1 MVFDI
6 YIYICCLRQI
16 FICSKHAVVKK
27 FISHTFTKSL
37 VDRGVILL
45 HEQQLISIE
54 KIEDFHWLGLFRGQT
69 NLEVE
74 IELNEDHALKSYQ
87 CSCIYFHQNHECR
100 HITAM
105 IEHMNTQLDISDILQ
120 TNTSN
125 PKSIFHLLENI
136 QAKSLNRF
144 LRKYARMDKKFAE
157 ALKVFL
163 VEHSDPLENRNK
175 YDALL
180 TSIIKSK
187 KNRVGQYSSRTIS
200 QIENQLLE
208 LIQKATIKWREN
220 EGVEAF
226 HISMAL
232 IKYGE
237 SFLRTFSPL
246 YDPWQVDFFVLKK
259 IILSLKKTAISPEF
273 KEDMATHM
281 DTYINSTQFGTH
293 ISNIAW
299 LDNNLTLVNQNPD
312 PEDQNLY
319 LAELIQRI
327 ENDPAGIFDYSKDQV
342 FQWTLLVFYSDNQSF
357 CHRLGQWTSTAQFTF
372 VKKVLDGF
380 LKIIEFQ
387 ELTEGSKAWLIGFF
401 TSDKNVLDKFEY
413 LLARTSDAALLHFM
427 NVEILP
433 NLKVADSSLKSFWS
447 VVDQYLGKEGILNTW
462 RSMSRIEIIELLI
475 GSHSLQESDLT
486 SLHLELLIEENLTG
500 YFGQAPLDRLKR
512 IFGILEQKNWH
523 ATKSQWVQYLL
534 PKMTSKQTIK
544 QYLVQENMI
553 KSKNY

>member
-1 MVFDI
+1 VNFNI

-45 HEQQLISIE
+45 HEQQLISVE
-54 KIEDFHWLGLFRGQT
+54 KVEDFHWLGLFRGQT

-74 IELNEDHALKSYQ
+74 LELHEDHSLKSFQ
-87 CSCIYFHQNHECR
+87 CSCIYFHQNNECR

-105 IEHMNTQLDISDILQ
+105 IEHMNTQMDISEILQ
-120 TNTSN
+120 STATN
-125 PKSIFHLLENI
+125 PKSIFHLLEHI
-136 QAKSLNRF
+136 HTKSLNRF

-208 LIQKATIKWREN
+208 LIQKATLKWREN

-226 HISMAL
+226 HITMAL

-246 YDPWQVDFFVLKK
+246 YDPWQIDFFVLKK
-259 IILSLKKTAISPEF
+259 IILSLKNTAISPEF
-273 KEDMATHM
+273 KEDMATHI
-281 DTYINSTQFGTH
+281 DTYINSAQFSTH
-293 ISNIAW
+293 VSNIAW
-299 LDNNLTLVNQNPD
+299 LDDNMALINQNPD

-327 ENDPAGIFDYSKDQV
+327 KNDPIDTFHYSKDQV
-342 FQWTLLVFYSDNQSF
+342 FQWMLLVFYTDDSSF
-357 CHRLGQWTSTAQFTF
+357 CHQLGQWTSTAQFTF

-387 ELTEGSKAWLIGFF
+387 ELTVGAKAWLNGFF
-401 TSDKNVLDKFEY
+401 TTDKNVLDKFEY
-413 LLARTSDAALLHFM
+413 IIARTTDVQVLHFM

-433 NLKVADSSLKSFWS
+433 KLNVADSSLKSLWL
-447 VVDQYLGKEGILNTW
+447 VIDQHLGKEGLLNAW
-462 RSMSRIEIIELLI
+462 RSMPSIEIIELLI
-475 GSHSLQESDLT
+475 AAQNISESDLVP
-486 SLHLELLIEENLTG
+486 LHLELLLEENLMG
-500 YFGQAPLDRLKR
+500 YFGQMPLERLKR
-512 IFGILEQKNWH
+512 IFAILEQKNWF

-534 PKMTSKQTIK
+534 PKMTSKQAIK

>member
-1 MVFDI
+1 
-6 YIYICCLRQI
+6 
-16 FICSKHAVVKK
+16 VKK

-342 FQWTLLVFYSDNQSF
+342 FQWTLLVFYSNNQSF

-433 NLKVADSSLKSFWS
+433 NLKVADTSLKSFWS

-523 ATKSQWVQYLL
+523 GTKSQWVQYLL